1 MASPA
6 WTRLPDARPDVR
18 VPGAR
23 RVFTATVG
31 GCPTRPRCR
40 TSPAKVER
48 GWGGTVRAV
57 GTTWTRRA
65 REVSDLPA
73 RLALGGAM
81 LYHGLAKLRGDG
93 VQQTAQM
100 FESLGL
106 RPGRA
111 LAVAT
116 GLAESFAGAAA
127 ILGIAT
133 RPAALAVLVTQA
145 VAIRKVH
152 APKGYDVMSG
162 GMEYNLAIVA
172 MALQLL
178 VEPPRA
184 VSAHGAVTRLLR
196 RRHGFLPEL
205 LHTLRPTAADRA
217 LALLH

>member
-1 MASPA
+1 
-6 WTRLPDARPDVR
+6 
-18 VPGAR
+18 
-23 RVFTATVG
+23 
-31 GCPTRPRCR
+31 
-40 TSPAKVER
+40 
-48 GWGGTVRAV
+48 
-57 GTTWTRRA
+57 
-65 REVSDLPA
+65 
-73 RLALGGAM
+73 M
-81 LYHGLAKLRGDG
+81 LYHGLAKLRGEG

-100 FESLGL
+100 FESMGL
-106 RPGRA
+106 RPGRE

-152 APKGYDVMSG
+152 APKGYDVMRG
-162 GMEYNLAIVA
+162 GMEYNLALVA

-184 VSAHGAVTRLLR
+184 VSAHRALKRATR
-196 RRHGFLPEL
+196 RRSGLLADL
-205 LHTLRPTAADRA
+205 LHALRPTRTDRA

>member
-1 MASPA
+1 M
-6 WTRLPDARPDVR
+6 
-18 VPGAR
+18 
-23 RVFTATVG
+23 
-31 GCPTRPRCR
+31 
-40 TSPAKVER
+40 
-48 GWGGTVRAV
+48 RAV
-57 GTTWTRRA
+57 GSTWTRRV
-65 REVSDLPA
+65 REVSDLPT

-81 LYHGLAKLRGDG
+81 LYHGLSKLRGDG

-106 RPGRA
+106 RPGRT

-127 ILGIAT
+127 IVGIAT

-152 APKGYDVMSG
+152 AAKGYDNASG
-162 GMEYNLAIVA
+162 GMEYNLALIA

-178 VEPPRA
+178 AEPPRA
-184 VSAHGAVTRLLR
+184 VSAHRAAKRLAHR
-196 RRHGFLPEL
+196 RERFLPEL
-205 LHTLRPTAADRA
+205 LHELRPSAADRA